1 MTATLQKVKNFLQ
14 SVGFK
19 KYARRFSYYI
29 LGCMGIL
36 LLACGA
42 LSLYF
47 NQNKTEII
55 AKINTKINENINGK
69 FHIGDFQYKFLTGF
83 PNFTLALKDVELK
96 DNQWNTHKHT
106 LLKANEIEIRL
117 NVWSLLQKEINI
129 HKILINDADIYLYK
143 AENGYSNAD
152 IFKPKKKKTPENNSK
167 PETTIN
173 QIDLNKV
180 HFILDNHIG
189 HKLFNFDVASLKSK
203 VNYNDDNWHTD
214 LFLDTQINSLAFIL
228 PNKNDSKE
236 LLLFLILL
244 KSKKSMSKPKTLK
257 LEQMLLILL
266 LFLMLEKTIPFSES
280 ILGLLFY
287 GRTPTIYCPE
297 TSVLS

>member
-55 AKINTKINENINGK
+55 VKINTKINENINGK

-106 LLKANEIEIRL
+106 LLKANEIEVRL
-117 NVWSLLQKEINI
+117 NAWSLLQKEINI
-129 HKILINDADIYLYK
+129 NKILINDADIYLYK
-143 AENGYSNAD
+143 AENGYSNAN
-152 IFKPKKKKTPENNSK
+152 IFKPKKKKHPKIIQNPKQPLIRLTSTK
-167 PETTIN
+167 FT
-173 QIDLNKV
+173 
-180 HFILDNHIG
+180 
-189 HKLFNFDVASLKSK
+189 LF
-203 VNYNDDNWHTD
+203 
-214 LFLDTQINSLAFIL
+214 
-228 PNKNDSKE
+228 
-236 LLLFLILL
+236 
-244 KSKKSMSKPKTLK
+244 
-257 LEQMLLILL
+257 
-266 LFLMLEKTIPFSES
+266 
-280 ILGLLFY
+280 
-287 GRTPTIYCPE
+287 
-297 TSVLS
+297 